1 MADLVSDIWNG
12 LRVLKVRNEAAE
24 AVIALHGA
32 HVLSYKPAGEREVLW
47 LSQKSWHEAGKPIR
61 GGIPVCWPWFGP
73 AQEPPH
79 GVARL
84 TEWALRDS
92 VSETGKSV
100 ISFEAFAYEDRI
112 AELTV
117 TVADTL
123 RLELTTTNLSA
134 DEFRLT
140 EAFHSYFAVSDV
152 TRIRISGLDKAEYLD
167 TLTGLRHIQEEDIRF
182 SAETDRIYDSSSAEC
197 VIHDPAYAKA
207 IHVRKEGSLSTVVWN
222 PWIAKSRRMPD
233 FGDDEYL
240 GMVCVETANAGKD
253 FRILKQGDKQT
264 LAMEIALQ

>member
-32 HVLSYKPAGEREVLW
+32 HVLS
-47 LSQKSWHEAGKPIR
+47 
-61 GGIPVCWPWFGP
+61 
-73 AQEPPH
+73 
-79 GVARL
+79 RL

-167 TLTGLRHIQEEDIRF
+167 TLTGMRHIQEEDIRF

-233 FGDDEYL
+233 FGDEEYL

>member
-84 TEWALRDS
+84 TEWALHDS

-167 TLTGLRHIQEEDIRF
+167 TLTGMRHIQEEDIRF
-182 SAETDRIYDSSSAEC
+182 SAETDRIYDRFTSAKRDRFQRWSG
-197 VIHDPAYAKA
+197 IPGSPNPAACRISATTSISAWSVSKPPTRAKTSA
-207 IHVRKEGSLSTVVWN
+207 
-222 PWIAKSRRMPD
+222 
-233 FGDDEYL
+233 F
-240 GMVCVETANAGKD
+240 
-253 FRILKQGDKQT
+253 
-264 LAMEIALQ
+264 